1 MRQFGDNTWHRCLS
15 GMPLQPAAS
24 ATPHPRRG
32 ASLSQSRLPPRTRA
46 VTSVTLQAPAVLRAA
61 SPGPGM
67 GGTPP
72 TLHPGDPPCS
82 EAESGPP
89 GPPRRPPAASDARP
103 PHRPARGARPALT
116 GLGRVAVHGIG
127 RDVHLLH
134 ARVLPARQGPHG
146 RCDRGVAR
154 APASEPQRAGRP
166 HARCG
171 GRLPTA
177 ARSAEVLLRL
187 RLRGAARTA
196 RTILRRAPRWRLCL
210 RGLRG

>member
-1 MRQFGDNTWHRCLS
+1 MRQPGDNTWHRCLP
-15 GMPLQPAAS
+15 GMPLQPAAA
-24 ATPHPRRG
+24 ATPHPRRR

-46 VTSVTLQAPAVLRAA
+46 VTSVTVQAPAVLRAA
-61 SPGPGM
+61 LPGPGM
-67 GGTPP
+67 GGASRPASRRPP
-72 TLHPGDPPCS
+72 RLRGRH
-82 EAESGPP
+82 SGPP

-103 PHRPARGARPALT
+103 PLRPARGARPALT

-171 GRLPTA
+171 GRLPAA
-177 ARSAEVLLRL
+177 ARSAEALLRL

-196 RTILRRAPRWRLCL
+196 RTILRRAPRRRLCL